1 MVAGII
7 ALALALGITAISS
20 TISKDQTATVLT
32 IINGDTFDVDRDG
45 ETVRIHLLNVD
56 SPTAASAAKAARCM
70 GPEATAFLES
80 MLPIGSTVRLEHD
93 TDQDTQHDENA
104 SPVLARAYV
113 GDTFVDAEIAR
124 AGLGVAVDTGNAQV
138 YDTVHAAQA
147 EAVAAERGLYSVDE
161 ACTIPHLVQAYEQA
175 TTLVTEAVSTNGAL
189 STEELEAYSVLV
201 VTLAAPVTGLTTLMA
216 GSDQSV
222 YPMLAFADGTARSTL
237 LSHLKRTAASTATDL
252 ENAQS
257 VITSRITARK
267 EAAAAAQRAA
277 EEAAA
282 AAEAQ
287 RVADEAAAA
296 AAAEAEAQRLADAEA
311 QRLAAAESQ
320 RQANASKA
328 QTPTT
333 APKTTNSGSV
343 DKYTG
348 CRAYGPRGTSVDSKG
363 RRYTKIACP

>member
-1 MVAGII
+1 MLKII
-7 ALALALGITAISS
+7 
-20 TISKDQTATVLT
+20 D
-32 IINGDTFDVDRDG
+32 GDTFDVDRDG
-45 ETVRIHLLNVD
+45 ETVRIHLLSVD
-56 SPTAASAAKAARCM
+56 SPETGATAVVARCM

-80 MLPIGSTVRLEHD
+80 VLPVGSAVRLERD
-93 TDQDTQHDENA
+93 TDQDTPQDKDA

-113 GDTFVDAEIAR
+113 GETFVDAEIAR
-124 AGLGVAVDTGNAQV
+124 AGLGVARDTGNAEV
-138 YDTVHAAQA
+138 YDIVLAAQG

-161 ACTIPHLVQAYEQA
+161 ACTIPHAVRAFEEA
-175 TTLVTEAVSTNGAL
+175 TALIVEAL
-189 STEELEAYSVLV
+189 SADVALTTEDLEAYSAYA
-201 VTLAAPVTGLTTLMA
+201 VTLAAPVTSLTTLMA
-216 GSDQSV
+216 GPDQTV

-237 LSHLKRTAASTATDL
+237 LSQLKRTAAATATDL

-257 VITSRITARK
+257 VITSTITARE

-287 RVADEAAAA
+287 RLADEAAAA
-296 AAAEAEAQRLADAEA
+296 AEAQRLADAET
-311 QRLAAAESQ
+311 QRLAAAEAQ
-320 RQANASKA
+320 RQATANKA

-333 APKTTNSGSV
+333 TAPKTAGSGSGSGSGSV

-348 CRAYGPRGTSVDSKG
+348 CRAYGPKGTSVDTKG